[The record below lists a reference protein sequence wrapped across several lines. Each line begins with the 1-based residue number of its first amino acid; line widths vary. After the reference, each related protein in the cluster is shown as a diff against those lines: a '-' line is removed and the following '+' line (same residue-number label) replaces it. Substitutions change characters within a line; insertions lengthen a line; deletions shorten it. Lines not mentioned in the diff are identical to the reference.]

1 MLPCAWPTC
10 PAGVAD
16 ASLNLTRP
24 DAVPGELARV
34 EEPLIVQRRLLV
46 LEEAE
51 RLFIWHPVGP

>member
-16 ASLNLTRP
+16 ASLRLTRP
-24 DAVPGELARV
+24 EGVPGEPVAL
-34 EEPLIVQRRLLV
+34 EEPLIVQRRLLM

-51 RLFIWHPVGP
+51 RLFIWHPVGR